1 MTVRGRQRGRNDVNT
16 DRNVP
21 FFDFKAPFAEDPD
34 GFVDV
39 FRRTLAAGGIIL
51 QQAVDEFEGRLAAFV
66 GSKFAIGAADCT
78 NAMLLG
84 LRAAGIVRGE
94 EIIFCSHTFVAT
106 AQSIHFSGAVP
117 IPVEVGS
124 DRMIDPDS
132 IEGAITPR
140 TRGIMVTQLNG
151 RVCDMERVHAIAKKH
166 DLLVFEDAAQALG
179 GSFDGRRAGAFG
191 AFGAFSFYPS
201 KLLGAFGDAGA
212 VTTDDE
218 VLAEAIFRMRNHGAN
233 QQKKLEVGGKIWST
247 GSRLDNLQAALLN
260 YKFDAFPQALARRRL
275 IARTY
280 HRAFEQLEGF
290 GRPPGPDEAGRHFD
304 VFQNYEVEADGRE
317 DLRTHLQRS
326 GVGTIIQWGGAA
338 VHQMRGLGFQQR
350 LPTTERFFER
360 CFLLP
365 MNHYLSDED
374 VLHICS
380 AVRSH
385 YGLKSWN
392 EMAEQLP
399 TDVVRAVGS

>member
-1 MTVRGRQRGRNDVNT
+1 VNA

-39 FRRTLAAGGIIL
+39 FRRTLASGGIIL
-51 QQAVDEFEGRLAAFV
+51 QQAVDEFEGRMAAFV
-66 GSKFAIGAADCT
+66 GCKFAIGAADCT

-84 LRAAGIVRGE
+84 LRAAGIARGE
-94 EIIFCSHTFVAT
+94 EVIFCSHTFVAT

-117 IPVEVGS
+117 IPVEAGS

-132 IEGAITPR
+132 IEAAITPR

-151 RVCDMERVHAIAKKH
+151 RVCDMERVHAKAKRH

-191 AFGAFSFYPS
+191 TFGAFSFYPS
-201 KLLGAFGDAGA
+201 KLLGTFGDAGA

-218 VLAEAIFRMRNHGAN
+218 ALAERVFRMRNHGAN
-233 QQKKLEVGGKIWST
+233 RQKRLEVDASIWST
-247 GSRLDNLQAALLN
+247 GSRLDNVQAALLN
-260 YKFDAFPQALARRRL
+260 HKFGTFPQALARRRQ

-280 HRAFEQLEGF
+280 HMAFEQLEGF
-290 GRPPGPDEAGRHFD
+290 GRPPGPDEASKHFD
-304 VFQNYEVEADGRE
+304 VFQNYEVEADDRE
-317 DLRTHLQRS
+317 GLREHLQRR
-326 GVGTIIQWGGAA
+326 GVGTIVQWGGAA
-338 VHQMRGLGFQQR
+338 VHQMRGLGFHQR
-350 LPTTERFFER
+350 LPNTERFFER

-385 YGLKSWN
+385 YGLKPWT
-392 EMAEQLP
+392 EMAGQLP
-399 TDVVRAVGS
+399 VDVVRAVRS